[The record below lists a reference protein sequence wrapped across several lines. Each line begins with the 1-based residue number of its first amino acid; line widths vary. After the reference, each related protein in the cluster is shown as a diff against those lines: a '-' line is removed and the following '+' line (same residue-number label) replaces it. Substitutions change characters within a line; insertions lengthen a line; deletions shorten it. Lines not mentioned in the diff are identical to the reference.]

1 MGHLLLPEPLCAL
14 PLPSKQE
21 RDNSQIKH
29 SRKRLCLTA
38 EGQTGAESCYPGF
51 VPQVLTVLPCFQH
64 SRVQMDV
71 TGILQRRVREDH
83 EEFVGWDQLQ
93 SSPSVDTALRVVG
106 NVTCSTLLFKLR
118 NIYEETIAHND
129 CSPVGKCC

>member
-1 MGHLLLPEPLCAL
+1 
-14 PLPSKQE
+14 
-21 RDNSQIKH
+21 
-29 SRKRLCLTA
+29 
-38 EGQTGAESCYPGF
+38 
-51 VPQVLTVLPCFQH
+51 
-64 SRVQMDV
+64 MDV

-93 SSPSVDTALRVVG
+93 SSPSVYTALRVVG